1 MATIRVNEF
10 NTAEETATN
19 GITNSNYG
27 SADEANLTPADNAIS
42 PDTNSYEKWQKL
54 EVTDMDGA
62 SKVDQL
68 KVWRSSGTPTG
79 DDSHVTN
86 ARETDYGGA
95 ETFATPTADTSTV
108 ATQTM
113 PSSEPTDANLG
124 IGGSLT
130 GELTEEGS
138 SDFHVHQIQVSAGT
152 SAGASMQITY
162 QARVTE

>member
-10 NTAEETATN
+10 NTVNETATN

-27 SADEANLTPADNAIS
+27 STDDANLVAANNPIS
-42 PDTNSYEKWQKL
+42 PDENSFEKWQKL

-62 SKVDQL
+62 SKVDEL
-68 KVWRSSGTPTG
+68 KVWRSTGTPSGSDT
-79 DDSHVTN
+79 HVTN
-86 ARETDYGGA
+86 ARESDYGGA
-95 ETFATPTADTSTV
+95 ETFATPTANTSTI

-130 GELTEEGS
+130 GSLTDAGS
-138 SDFHVHQIQVSAGT
+138 SDYHVHQLQVDSAT
-152 SAGASMQITY
+152 TTGASMQITY
-162 QARVTE
+162 QCRVTE

>member
-10 NTAEETATN
+10 NTADETATN
-19 GITNSNYG
+19 GISNSNYG
-27 SADEANLTPADNAIS
+27 STDDANLTAADNAIS
-42 PDTNSYEKWQKL
+42 PGNNSYEKWQKL

-68 KVWRSSGTPTG
+68 KVWRSTGTPTD

-130 GELTEEGS
+130 GELEEAGE
-138 SDFHVHQIQVSAGT
+138 SDYHVHQLQVDSAT
-152 SAGASMQITY
+152 TAGASMQITY

>member
-1 MATIRVNEF
+1 MANIRINEY
-10 NTAEETATN
+10 NTADETATN

-27 SADEANLTPADNAIS
+27 SADEANLTPADNPIS
-42 PDTNSYEKWQKL
+42 PDENSFEKWQKL

-62 SKVDQL
+62 SKVDEL
-68 KVWRSSGTPTG
+68 KVWRSTGTPSG
-79 DDSHVTN
+79 SDAQVTN
-86 ARETDYGGA
+86 ARESDYGGA
-95 ETFATPTADTSTV
+95 ETYAAPTADTSTV

-130 GELTEEGS
+130 GELTTTGE
-138 SDFHVHQIQVSAGT
+138 SDFHVHQLQVDAET
-152 SAGASMQITY
+152 TAGASMQITY